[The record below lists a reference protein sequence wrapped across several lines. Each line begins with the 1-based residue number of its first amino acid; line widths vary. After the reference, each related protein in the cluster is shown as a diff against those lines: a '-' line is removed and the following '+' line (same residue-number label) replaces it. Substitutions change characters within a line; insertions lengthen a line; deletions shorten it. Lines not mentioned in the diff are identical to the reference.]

1 MAQIPANVYRSVLC
15 AAGLL
20 ALGLAM
26 FISGMVLW
34 TTEGTSAMIG
44 LWVCGL
50 LVFIPGFYFTRIAY
64 HAYKGT
70 AGYSWTDIP
79 DWPAE

>member
-1 MAQIPANVYRSVLC
+1 
-15 AAGLL
+15 
-20 ALGLAM
+20 M

-64 HAYKGT
+64 YAYKGT
-70 AGYSWTDIP
+70 AGYSWADIP